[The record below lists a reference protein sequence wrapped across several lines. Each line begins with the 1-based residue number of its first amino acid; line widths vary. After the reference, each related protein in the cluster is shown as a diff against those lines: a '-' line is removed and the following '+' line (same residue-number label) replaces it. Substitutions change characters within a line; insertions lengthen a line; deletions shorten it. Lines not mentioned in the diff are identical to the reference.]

1 MYFAGMI
8 FGAMIAMVLLSMLI
22 SLMLFAEKEPIP
34 RAVATVLTAW
44 IFASIFA
51 TFGGGNFVE
60 NVIVYGIGGIVAFF
74 ERKRHYEKHWTD
86 ENQSEWYE
94 TFR

>member
-1 MYFAGMI
+1 MYFVGMI
-8 FGAMIAMVLLSMLI
+8 FGGAIAMVLLSMLI

-34 RAVATVLTAW
+34 RAVATVMTAW

-60 NVIVYGIGGIVAFF
+60 NVIVYGLGGGVAFF
-74 ERKRHYEKHWTD
+74 ERKRHYEKNWID
-86 ENQSEWYE
+86 SETSELHE